1 MDKDNII
8 EAFLQVTSEDI
19 KINVFMRFK
28 LLQAGTNEQFLL
40 IQTEVFCESKTSL
53 NVLLFRA

>member
-19 KINVFMRFK
+19 KINVFMCFK